1 MNENTTHLHPAFLT
15 RMKEMLGNEYPSFL
29 SSFNAPRTYGLRIN
43 TSKITCE
50 DFENLSPFPT
60 RQIPWI
66 KNGYFYDEDIRPSR
80 CPYYQAGLY
89 YLQEPSAMTPA
100 AMLPVVPGDRV
111 LDLCAAPGGK
121 STELASKLKGRG
133 MLVSNDISYSRARA
147 LLKNLE
153 LAGAANICVTSEAP
167 EKLAGVWPEFF
178 DKILVDAPC
187 SGEGMFRRDK
197 AMVKDW
203 LQKGPDYYVPIQRKL
218 LLDAADM
225 LKKGGMLL
233 YSTCTFSVKENEEN
247 IAYLLQERPDMEL
260 LMPEWDEYF
269 SHGKKEGFENCIR
282 IFPHLAPGEGH
293 FAALLGKRTDGE
305 GQSKKY
311 LKNPAKS
318 KKTPVSDLK
327 DCPEFAV
334 FMQQITKSLSGKTE
348 VQKERIY
355 LLPEGTKIERGIR
368 YLRTGLYLGDQ
379 KKKRFEPSQALAMCL
394 KAEDFKKSVSF
405 KRDDE
410 RVIRYLKGET
420 LDLSDTEAENEK
432 GWVLVCVDG
441 YGLGWGKAAGGT
453 LKNKYYAGW
462 RMQS

>member
-1 MNENTTHLHPAFLT
+1 
-15 RMKEMLGNEYPSFL
+15 
-29 SSFNAPRTYGLRIN
+29 
-43 TSKITCE
+43 
-50 DFENLSPFPT
+50 
-60 RQIPWI
+60 
-66 KNGYFYDEDIRPSR
+66 
-80 CPYYQAGLY
+80 
-89 YLQEPSAMTPA
+89 
-100 AMLPVVPGDRV
+100 
-111 LDLCAAPGGK
+111 
-121 STELASKLKGRG
+121 
-133 MLVSNDISYSRARA
+133 
-147 LLKNLE
+147 
-153 LAGAANICVTSEAP
+153 
-167 EKLAGVWPEFF
+167 
-178 DKILVDAPC
+178 
-187 SGEGMFRRDK
+187 
-197 AMVKDW
+197 
-203 LQKGPDYYVPIQRKL
+203 
-218 LLDAADM
+218 
-225 LKKGGMLL
+225 MLL

-293 FAALLGKRTDGE
+293 FAALLGKRTGGGE
-305 GQSKKY
+305 QSKKC

-318 KKTPVSDLK
+318 KKAPVSDLK
-327 DCPEFAV
+327 DCPEFAA
-334 FMQQITKSLSGKTE
+334 FMQQITKPLSGKTE

-355 LLPEGTKIERGIR
+355 LLPEGTKIERSIR

-405 KRDDE
+405 AGDDE

-420 LDLSDTEAENEK
+420 LDLSGTEAENEK

>member
-1 MNENTTHLHPAFLT
+1 
-15 RMKEMLGNEYPSFL
+15 
-29 SSFNAPRTYGLRIN
+29 
-43 TSKITCE
+43 
-50 DFENLSPFPT
+50 
-60 RQIPWI
+60 
-66 KNGYFYDEDIRPSR
+66 
-80 CPYYQAGLY
+80 
-89 YLQEPSAMTPA
+89 
-100 AMLPVVPGDRV
+100 
-111 LDLCAAPGGK
+111 
-121 STELASKLKGRG
+121 
-133 MLVSNDISYSRARA
+133 
-147 LLKNLE
+147 
-153 LAGAANICVTSEAP
+153 
-167 EKLAGVWPEFF
+167 
-178 DKILVDAPC
+178 
-187 SGEGMFRRDK
+187 MFRRDK

-311 LKNPAKS
+311 LKKPAKS

-334 FMQQITKSLSGKTE
+334 FMQQITKPLSGKTE

-405 KRDDE
+405 KGDDE

-441 YGLGWGKAAGGT
+441 YGLGWGKAAGGI

>member
-1 MNENTTHLHPAFLT
+1 MAKVTF
-15 RMKEMLGNEYPSFL
+15 R
-29 SSFNAPRTYGLRIN
+29 
-43 TSKITCE
+43 
-50 DFENLSPFPT
+50 FEE
-60 RQIPWI
+60 
-66 KNGYFYDEDIRPSR
+66 GE
-80 CPYYQAGLY
+80 
-89 YLQEPSAMTPA
+89 
-100 AMLPVVPGDRV
+100 PVVTYATEGERLLEV
-111 LDLCAAPGGK
+111 AQK
-121 STELASKLKGRG
+121 SN
-133 MLVSNDISYSRARA
+133 VPI
-147 LLKNLE
+147 
-153 LAGAANICVTSEAP
+153 
-167 EKLAGVWPEFF
+167 
-178 DKILVDAPC
+178 DAPC

-305 GQSKKY
+305 EQSEKCLKK
-311 LKNPAKS
+311 PAKS

-334 FMQQITKSLSGKTE
+334 FMQQITKPLSGKTE

-394 KAEDFKKSVSF
+394 KAEDFKDIWWIGDYSDENSGDSAGFIAIKIMNALSTGGFKVKS
-405 KRDDE
+405 DDKA
-410 RVIRYLKGET
+410 KGNFDFEYTGHYSIENIET
-420 LDLSDTEAENEK
+420 VPYEVYIKTGEA
-432 GWVLVCVDG
+432 
-441 YGLGWGKAAGGT
+441 A
-453 LKNKYYAGW
+453 
-462 RMQS
+462 

>member
-1 MNENTTHLHPAFLT
+1 
-15 RMKEMLGNEYPSFL
+15 
-29 SSFNAPRTYGLRIN
+29 
-43 TSKITCE
+43 
-50 DFENLSPFPT
+50 
-60 RQIPWI
+60 
-66 KNGYFYDEDIRPSR
+66 
-80 CPYYQAGLY
+80 
-89 YLQEPSAMTPA
+89 
-100 AMLPVVPGDRV
+100 
-111 LDLCAAPGGK
+111 
-121 STELASKLKGRG
+121 
-133 MLVSNDISYSRARA
+133 
-147 LLKNLE
+147 
-153 LAGAANICVTSEAP
+153 
-167 EKLAGVWPEFF
+167 
-178 DKILVDAPC
+178 
-187 SGEGMFRRDK
+187 
-197 AMVKDW
+197 
-203 LQKGPDYYVPIQRKL
+203 
-218 LLDAADM
+218 
-225 LKKGGMLL
+225 
-233 YSTCTFSVKENEEN
+233 
-247 IAYLLQERPDMEL
+247 MEL

-305 GQSKKY
+305 GQSKQC
-311 LKNPAKS
+311 LKKPAKS

-334 FMQQITKSLSGKTE
+334 FMQQITKPLSGKTE

-405 KRDDE
+405 KGDDE

-420 LDLSDTEAENEK
+420 LDLSGTEAENEK

>member
-1 MNENTTHLHPAFLT
+1 
-15 RMKEMLGNEYPSFL
+15 MKALLGDEYDSYIE
-29 SSFNAPRTYGLRIN
+29 SFNDKRLYGLRVN
-43 TSKITCE
+43 NLKISTE
-50 DFENLSPFPT
+50 DFLKICPFKLEP
-60 RQIPWI
+60 IPWI
-66 KNGYFYDEDIRPSR
+66 ENGFYYSEEDKPAKH
-80 CPYYQAGLY
+80 PYYFAGLY
-89 YLQEPSAMTPA
+89 YIQEPSAMTPA
-100 AMLPVVPGDRV
+100 NVLPIDEGDVVFDM
-111 LDLCAAPGGK
+111 CAAPGGK
-121 STELASKLKGRG
+121 STELAAKLNKTG
-133 MLVSNDISYSRARA
+133 LLITNDISNSRAKA
-147 LLKNLE
+147 LLKNVEVFGVPNL
-153 LAGAANICVTSEAP
+153 CVLNEDPVGIASRFS
-167 EKLAGVWPEFF
+167 GFF
-178 DKILVDAPC
+178 DKVLIDAPC

-305 GQSKKY
+305 EQSEKCLKK
-311 LKNPAKS
+311 PAKS

-334 FMQQITKSLSGKTE
+334 FMQQITKPLSGKTE

-405 KRDDE
+405 KGDDE

-441 YGLGWGKAAGGT
+441 YGLGWGKAAGGI

>member
-1 MNENTTHLHPAFLT
+1 MELPSNYLEE
-15 RMKEMLGNEYPSFL
+15 MKELLGDQYEAYLASFEQKT
-29 SSFNAPRTYGLRIN
+29 RQGLRVN
-43 TSKITCE
+43 TAKIAPETFRQKADISLECVPWCE
-50 DFENLSPFPT
+50 
-60 RQIPWI
+60 
-66 KNGYFYDEDIRPSR
+66 NGFAFDEKQTVTKH
-80 CPYYQAGLY
+80 PYYYAGLY
-89 YLQEPSAMTPA
+89 YVQEPSAMIPA
-100 AMLPVVPGDRV
+100 SHLPVEPGDFV

-121 STELASKLKGRG
+121 ATELGAKLKGKG
-133 MLVSNDISYSRARA
+133 MLLANDISNSRAKG

-153 LAGAANICVTSEAP
+153 LFGISNLFVSSE
-167 EKLAGVWPEFF
+167 ESDKLKKAYPAYF
-178 DKILVDAPC
+178 DKILIDAPC

-311 LKNPAKS
+311 LKKPAKS

-334 FMQQITKSLSGKTE
+334 FMQQITKPLSGKTE

-379 KKKRFEPSQALAMCL
+379 KKKRFEPSQALSMCL

-405 KRDDE
+405 KGDDE

>member
-1 MNENTTHLHPAFLT
+1 MELPSNYLEE
-15 RMKEMLGNEYPSFL
+15 MKELLGDQYEAYLASFEQKT
-29 SSFNAPRTYGLRIN
+29 RQGLRVN
-43 TSKITCE
+43 TAKIAPETFRQKADISLECVPWCE
-50 DFENLSPFPT
+50 
-60 RQIPWI
+60 
-66 KNGYFYDEDIRPSR
+66 NGFAFDEKQTVTKH
-80 CPYYQAGLY
+80 PYYYAGLY
-89 YLQEPSAMTPA
+89 YVQEPSAMIPA
-100 AMLPVVPGDRV
+100 SHLPVG
-111 LDLCAAPGGK
+111 
-121 STELASKLKGRG
+121 
-133 MLVSNDISYSRARA
+133 

-153 LAGAANICVTSEAP
+153 LFGISNLFVSSE
-167 EKLAGVWPEFF
+167 ESDKLKKAYPAYF
-178 DKILVDAPC
+178 DKILIDAPC

-293 FAALLGKRTDGE
+293 FVALLGKRTDGE
-305 GQSKKY
+305 GQSEKY
-311 LKNPAKS
+311 LKKPAKS

-327 DCPEFAV
+327 DCPEFAA
-334 FMQQITKSLSGKTE
+334 FMQQITKPLSGKTE

-405 KRDDE
+405 KGDDE

-462 RMQS
+462 RMQSCVIDWISI

>member
-1 MNENTTHLHPAFLT
+1 MF
-15 RMKEMLGNEYPSFL
+15 RK
-29 SSFNAPRTYGLRIN
+29 
-43 TSKITCE
+43 
-50 DFENLSPFPT
+50 D
-60 RQIPWI
+60 
-66 KNGYFYDEDIRPSR
+66 
-80 CPYYQAGLY
+80 
-89 YLQEPSAMTPA
+89 PA
-100 AMLPVVPGDRV
+100 ARTEWSEQGVK
-111 LDLCAAPGGK
+111 LCAARQRRILSDIWGSLRPGG
-121 STELASKLKGRG
+121 
-133 MLVSNDISYSRARA
+133 
-147 LLKNLE
+147 
-153 LAGAANICVTSEAP
+153 
-167 EKLAGVWPEFF
+167 
-178 DKILVDAPC
+178 IL
-187 SGEGMFRRDK
+187 
-197 AMVKDW
+197 
-203 LQKGPDYYVPIQRKL
+203 I
-218 LLDAADM
+218 
-225 LKKGGMLL
+225 
-233 YSTCTFSVKENEEN
+233 YSTCTFNAAENEEN

-305 GQSKKY
+305 EQSEKCLKK
-311 LKNPAKS
+311 PAKS

-334 FMQQITKSLSGKTE
+334 FMQQITKPLSGKTE

-405 KRDDE
+405 KGDDE

-441 YGLGWGKAAGGT
+441 YGLGWGKAAGGI